1 MRWMLTI
8 SRLAALITVC
18 VTTPLNGN
26 AAGLKRLA
34 LVIANSAY
42 TYTAP
47 LNNPLNDATLIGEK
61 LRELGFDVR
70 LEKDVGAR
78 ALSEIIQEFS
88 TKLDKDS
95 EVLFYYAGHGLQFRG
110 ENFLVGIDARL
121 NGEATL
127 QFETFKLNTIINL
140 LEQRASTTLLFW
152 DACRDN
158 PLADQLLR
166 SIPTSLSA
174 PSELV
179 RAGAAALPPPRGDT
193 LIVFSA
199 EPGRKA
205 LDGAGEYSPFAES
218 LGHHIASTNIEIES
232 MLKRVS
238 AEVIE
243 RTHNYQRPERLSQLT
258 HDYYFHRDAG
268 TELAYE
274 EEIRRLN
281 ARIEEL
287 QRDPVSRKR
296 IIIVGSSK
304 VPTSTSSL
312 SVPMPKAPPVPTRGA
327 GQLSDVGQQGEDP
340 AAPGAATKR
349 TIAIAVDRATSTV
362 IRKLRISPNGKLLA
376 LGDEEGLIRIIRL
389 DNMEVAVT
397 FRAHSGRISDL
408 DFRPDSRI
416 LLSAGRDGAIR
427 FWDLETLRE
436 NARPVKEL
444 KARASIPYSA
454 RINPDP
460 PNRFVLMGDR
470 EGRLVAWDTTRDH
483 IITNVKFHHAP
494 VLSVAYQPAG
504 KGAFLSA
511 GGDGQLKLRLP
522 EGERFTIHAHDGP
535 MFQANY
541 SATGKY
547 VYTVGGDRM
556 AKVWDTAQLDQRNP
570 HPRAIMSGHFKYVLT
585 ADMSQDEKMLVT
597 GGADK
602 ALNLWEVATGRL
614 LGHLRG
620 HTSDVESVEF
630 LPNGRF
636 VISASEDNSVR
647 IWSVDNRQ
655 ELAML
660 VFQKNGDGY
669 AGVTFDNRTFGES
682 NSGLLS
688 FFIDGKQVSRSEGE
702 QVVQYIGPG
711 IVIIE
716 NED

>member
-1 MRWMLTI
+1 V
-8 SRLAALITVC
+8 LARKCSAKPPPRRGLLLQINYLVNRTVE
-18 VTTPLNGN
+18 
-26 AAGLKRLA
+26 
-34 LVIANSAY
+34 
-42 TYTAP
+42 
-47 LNNPLNDATLIGEK
+47 D
-61 LRELGFDVR
+61 
-70 LEKDVGAR
+70 
-78 ALSEIIQEFS
+78 
-88 TKLDKDS
+88 
-95 EVLFYYAGHGLQFRG
+95 
-110 ENFLVGIDARL
+110 
-121 NGEATL
+121 
-127 QFETFKLNTIINL
+127 
-140 LEQRASTTLLFW
+140 W
-152 DACRDN
+152 
-158 PLADQLLR
+158 
-166 SIPTSLSA
+166 
-174 PSELV
+174 SELV
-179 RAGAAALPPPRGDT
+179 RGGAAALPPPRGDT

-199 EPGRKA
+199 EPGKKA

-268 TELAYE
+268 TEHAYE

-287 QRDPVSRKR
+287 QREPVSRKR
-296 IIIVGSSK
+296 IIIVGSST

-312 SVPMPKAPPVPTRGA
+312 SVPVPKAPPASTRGA
-327 GQLSDVGQQGEDP
+327 GQLPDVGQ
-340 AAPGAATKR
+340 R
-349 TIAIAVDRATSTV
+349 TGGPSSAQPNIAIAVDGATSTV

-376 LGDEEGLIRIIRL
+376 SGDEEGFVRIIQL
-389 DNMEVAVT
+389 DTMEVSAT

-444 KARASIPYSA
+444 KAPPSIPYSA
-454 RINPDP
+454 RMNPDF
-460 PNRFVLMGDR
+460 PNRFVIMGDR
-470 EGRLVAWDTTRDH
+470 DGRLVAWDTRRDH
-483 IITNVKFHHAP
+483 IITNAKFHHAP

-511 GGDGQLKLRLP
+511 GGDGQLKIRLP
-522 EGERFTIHAHDGP
+522 GGERFTIHAHDGP
-535 MFQANY
+535 MFQASY
-541 SATGKY
+541 STTGRY
-547 VYTVGGDRM
+547 VYTVGADRM
-556 AKVWDTAQLDQRNP
+556 AKVWDTAQLAQQNP

-630 LPNGRF
+630 SPDGRL

-702 QVVQYIGPG
+702 QVVQYIGRG